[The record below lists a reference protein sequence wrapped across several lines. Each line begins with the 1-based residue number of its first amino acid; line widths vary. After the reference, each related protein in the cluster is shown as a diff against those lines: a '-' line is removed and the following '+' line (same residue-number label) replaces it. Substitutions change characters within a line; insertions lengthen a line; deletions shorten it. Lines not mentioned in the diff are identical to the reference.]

1 MFVSTKKTS
10 DQQRYGRRKVTD
22 MQDLCLEQQHSYMND
37 FGSQLEISAH
47 SCFNKG
53 QKSVCDMERTVRP
66 LCGAVM
72 SCLKH
77 LAAMH
82 HQQQQSTKL
91 LLLSRTVQHCWTVS
105 LLFWQGGNGLGGGCA
120 FLHTCSQFFAATVNT
135 LQYQIWMRTTTL

>member
-1 MFVSTKKTS
+1 M
-10 DQQRYGRRKVTD
+10 TD

-66 LCGAVM
+66 LYGAVM
-72 SCLKH
+72 SCLKR

-82 HQQQQSTKL
+82 HQQQYEQSTKL

-120 FLHTCSQFFAATVNT
+120 FLYTCMSVLCSYSKYFAISDLDAHNNIVTECRC
-135 LQYQIWMRTTTL
+135 LE